1 MEKCFVT
8 KLNGTTSNSS
18 LLKLGEMR
26 IIFKNL
32 NSSSKLGEHTIV
44 LSASEGMQLSIV
56 GNGYFCDSSLS
67 QNKGVSVTINVNTNN
82 TLYVNGTEFYVSI
95 PNKYALTYVKVTSK
109 FASFDIS
116 ALKYSKDL
124 SNLELYNTIVNG
136 DISSLERNINLLNVN
151 MNNTNFSGDIR
162 YLRNLAKLQSL
173 YLSNTEVTG
182 DIANLKSLT
191 ALQSLE
197 LSNTEVTGDIANLKS
212 LTTLTKLAMSNVSGD
227 IKSFK
232 DMTYLNRLVFFD
244 TFLTGDLAAL
254 PANVTFVSI
263 WRNANVFTWG
273 ERNASS
279 YILSITGNVQIS
291 NIDKM
296 LIDQSKCQV
305 KEGTSE
311 KIISVI
317 GARTSASDAAVATLQ
332 SKGYTVSITPA

>member
-1 MEKCFVT
+1 MGKCFIT
-8 KLNGTTSNSS
+8 KLNGTISNSS

-26 IIFKNL
+26 IFFKNL
-32 NSSSKLGEHTIV
+32 NSSSNLEEHTIV

-67 QNKGVSVTINVNTNN
+67 QNKGVSATINANTGN

-95 PNKYALTYVKVTSK
+95 PNKYALINVKVTSK

-116 ALKYSKDL
+116 ALKYSKNLGDL
-124 SNLELYNTIVNG
+124 QLYNSLVNG
-136 DISSLERNINLLNVN
+136 DISSLEGNTNLTNINI
-151 MNNTNFSGDIR
+151 NNTKISGDIR
-162 YLRNLAKLQSL
+162 YLRNLAKLQNM
-173 YLSNTEVTG
+173 YLLSTEVTGNIANLKGLTTLQNIELSDTEVTG
-182 DIANLKSLT
+182 DIANLK
-191 ALQSLE
+191 
-197 LSNTEVTGDIANLKS
+197 G
-212 LTTLTKLAMSNVSGD
+212 LTTLIKLNMSNVSGD

-232 DMTYLNRLVFFD
+232 DMPSLNRLIFFD
-244 TFLTGDLAAL
+244 AFLTGDLATL
-254 PANVTFVSI
+254 PANVTYVSI

-279 YILSITGNVQIS
+279 YILSMTGNIQIN

-305 KEGTSE
+305 NEGTSE
-311 KIISVI
+311 KVISVV

-332 SKGYTVSITPA
+332 QKGYTVSITPA

>member
-1 MEKCFVT
+1 MEKCFIT
-8 KLNGTTSNSS
+8 KLNGTISNSS

-26 IIFKNL
+26 IIFKKL
-32 NSSSKLGEHTIV
+32 NSSSRLAEHTIV

-67 QNKGVSVTINVNTNN
+67 QNKGVSATINTNTGN
-82 TLYVNGTEFYVSI
+82 TLYVNGTDFYLSI
-95 PNKYALTYVKVTSK
+95 PNKYALTGINVISK
-109 FASFDIS
+109 FASLDIS
-116 ALKYSKDL
+116 ALKYSKNLSDL
-124 SNLELYNTIVNG
+124 QLYNSIVNG
-136 DISSLERNINLLNVN
+136 DISNIEGNTNLLNIN
-151 MNNTNFSGDIR
+151 INNTNVSGDIK
-162 YLRNLAKLQSL
+162 YLRNLLKCQSL
-173 YLSNTEVTG
+173 YLSKTKVTG

-191 ALQSLE
+191 ALQAIE
-197 LSNTEVTGDIANLKS
+197 LVDTDVTGDIANLKS

-232 DMTYLNRLVFFD
+232 DMTSLNRLVFFD
-244 TFLTGDLAAL
+244 TFLTGDLATL
-254 PANVTFVSI
+254 HANITYVSI

-279 YILSITGNVQIS
+279 YILSIIGNVQIS

-311 KIISVI
+311 KIISVV
-317 GARTSASDAAVATLQ
+317 GTRTSASDAAVATLQ
-332 SKGYTVSITPA
+332 QKGYTVSITPA